1 MKTEI
6 INELDSLIQLT
17 SDLDNVYIKNRLRY
31 VKKLLITEWNESD
44 LYDEQVKEIL
54 RYDETMNNLND
65 LTNFKNN

>member
-6 INELDSLIQLT
+6 INELDTLIQLT

-44 LYDEQVKEIL
+44 LYEEQVKEIL
-54 RYDETMNNLND
+54 RYDETMNSLND
-65 LTNFKNN
+65 LKL